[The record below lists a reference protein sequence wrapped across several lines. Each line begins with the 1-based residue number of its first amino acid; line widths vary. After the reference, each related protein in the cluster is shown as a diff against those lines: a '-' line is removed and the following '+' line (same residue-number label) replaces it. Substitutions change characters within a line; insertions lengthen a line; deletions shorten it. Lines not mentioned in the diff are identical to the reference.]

1 VTTTVP
7 MTIGEVAKQT
17 GLAASAIRFY
27 EKAGL
32 LPKATRSSGQRRYD
46 QRILPRLA
54 LLDWAKGC
62 GFRLD
67 EIRELF
73 GKSGEAPL
81 SLRMQKLCSQKI
93 LELEAQAQRITLMRD
108 LLGRAQKCRCIDVEE
123 CGGRILKRR
132 Q

>member
-1 VTTTVP
+1 
-7 MTIGEVAKQT
+7 MTIGQVSKQA

-32 LPKATRSSGQRRYD
+32 LPRATRAGNQRRYD
-46 QRILPRLA
+46 ERILPRLA

-62 GFRLD
+62 GFTLD

-73 GKSGEAPL
+73 GKAGEAPL
-81 SLRMQKLCSQKI
+81 SQRMQKLCGQKIAELDTLSQK
-93 LELEAQAQRITLMRD
+93 ITLMRD
-108 LLGRAQKCRCIDVEE
+108 LLERAQKCRCIDVEE

-132 Q
+132 P

>member
-1 VTTTVP
+1 MTTTLA
-7 MTIGEVAKQT
+7 MTIGEVAKQA

-32 LPKATRSSGQRRYD
+32 LPKATRSSGKRRYD
-46 QRILPRLA
+46 ERILPRLA

-62 GFRLD
+62 GFTLE

-81 SLRMQKLCSQKI
+81 SQRMQKLCGQKI
-93 LELEAQAQRITLMRD
+93 LELEAQARRISLMQD
-108 LLGRAQKCRCIDVEE
+108 LLERAQKCRCIDVEE

-132 Q
+132 P

>member
-1 VTTTVP
+1 
-7 MTIGEVAKQT
+7 MTIGEVAKQA
-17 GLAASAIRFY
+17 GLNASAIRFY

-32 LPKATRSSGQRRYD
+32 LPRATRSSGQRRYD

-62 GFRLD
+62 GFTLQ

-81 SLRMQKLCSQKI
+81 SQRMQKLCGQKI
-93 LELEAQAQRITLMRD
+93 QELDAQARRITWMRD
-108 LLGRAQKCRCIDVEE
+108 LLERAQKCRCIDVEE

-132 Q
+132 

>member
-1 VTTTVP
+1 
-7 MTIGEVAKQT
+7 MTIGEVAKQA
-17 GLAASAIRFY
+17 GMNASAIRFY

-32 LPKATRSSGQRRYD
+32 LPRVARTGGQRRYGET
-46 QRILPRLA
+46 ILPRLA

-62 GFRLD
+62 GFTLA

-81 SLRMQKLCSQKI
+81 SHRMQKLCGKK
-93 LELEAQAQRITLMRD
+93 LEELEALAQRITVMRD
-108 LLGRAQKCRCIDVEE
+108 LLERAQKCRCIDVEE

-132 Q
+132 R